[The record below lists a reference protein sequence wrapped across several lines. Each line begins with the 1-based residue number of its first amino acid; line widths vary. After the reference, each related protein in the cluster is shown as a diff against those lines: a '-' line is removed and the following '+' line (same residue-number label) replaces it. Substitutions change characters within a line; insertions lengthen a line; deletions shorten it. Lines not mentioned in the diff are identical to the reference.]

1 MDFDKTAN
9 ALISVQ
15 KRIGNKILW
24 PKVDYRS
31 MDIYFPFLLKEIIDS
46 KYDCLKNE
54 EIKSPSIFWKLIS
67 FTISTFRANPLRWN
81 KDEIIKTCEALF
93 EEAKSRKLDDFY
105 FEQQT
110 NRLKHFTNVVPKST
124 NTNKR
129 LISELKSSLWMFEE
143 AAYYQFH
150 DFGGVVHGPY
160 TNDCL
165 TVNYSY
171 DMRVSKIWPELR
183 SELNEIEII
192 CKYPKDLIKIEF
204 DCFNN
209 YSGKGFQE
217 FDSALVLIDENQE
230 KNENNIRKIL
240 DQITCSAQALFS
252 KTNEMTQ
259 FEVLKKEA
267 EIAFKLIGRKVS
279 EKTIEQMINEEVIIN
294 KYNTTKFDYFNI
306 LKELNPPVKTI
317 KFKPNFTNR

>member
-9 ALISVQ
+9 ALIFVQ
-15 KRIGNKILW
+15 KRIGNKTLW
-24 PKVDYRS
+24 PKTDYKLI
-31 MDIYFPFLLKEIIDS
+31 DIYFPFLLKKIIDS

-67 FTISTFRANPLRWN
+67 FTITAFRANPSRWN

-110 NRLKHFTNVVPKST
+110 NRLKHFIDVAPKST
-124 NTNKR
+124 NINKK
-129 LISELKSSLWMFEE
+129 LISELKTSLWLFEE
-143 AAYYQFH
+143 AAYYQYH

-160 TNDCL
+160 EKDGL

-171 DMRVSKIWPELR
+171 NMRISKIWSELR
-183 SELNEIEII
+183 NELNEIEII
-192 CKYPKDLIKIEF
+192 CKYPKDLTKIEF

-209 YSGKGFQE
+209 YSGKGLQE
-217 FDSALVLIDENQE
+217 FDSAVVLVDGNQE
-230 KNENNIRKIL
+230 KNENNLRKIL
-240 DQITCSAQALFS
+240 DQVTCSTQNLFL

-267 EIAFKLIGRKVS
+267 EIAFKLIGTKVS
-279 EKTIEQMINEEVIIN
+279 EKTIEQMIDEEIIEN
-294 KYNTTKFDYFNI
+294 KYITTKFDYFNI